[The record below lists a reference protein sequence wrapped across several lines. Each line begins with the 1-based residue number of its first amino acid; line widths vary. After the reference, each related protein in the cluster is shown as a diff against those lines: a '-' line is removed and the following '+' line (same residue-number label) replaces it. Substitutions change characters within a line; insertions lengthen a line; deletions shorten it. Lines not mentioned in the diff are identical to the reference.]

1 MRHAGKYP
9 VDNVEKWNI
18 YPKAVKVSYFF
29 DLADGRIRGIL
40 KRRQEACGRRCNVGS
55 VNQEMP

>member
-18 YPKAVKVSYFF
+18 YPKAVKVSYLF
-29 DLADGRIRGIL
+29 DIANGRICGIPKRG
-40 KRRQEACGRRCNVGS
+40 QEACGGRCNVGS
-55 VNQEMP
+55 VN